1 MNVLLTGARGFI
13 GTHTKTAL
21 LDRGYSVRS
30 IDRKKQHTRFMSA
43 DGEDI
48 TDIDF
53 MDAIFGAMRPD
64 CVIHLA
70 ANSSLQKSV
79 TNAVYDAQNN
89 IIGTIVILAMCQRY
103 NVKKIVFSSTTAVYS
118 QDAKMPLHEGSLT
131 DPIIPYGVSKLACE
145 NYIKASGVPYTILR
159 YGNVYGP
166 GQRPL
171 GESVLIARCL
181 AYIYQ
186 NEPFKI
192 NGDGS
197 KTRDY
202 VYVEDVVDANIKAMH
217 YKADDTFLIGTGNSQ
232 SVRKICR
239 TLAELAGKMPI
250 FDYGPNKPG
259 ELQEVK
265 FDIMK
270 AYNQLVWRA
279 KTDIRA
285 GLQKTVDAW
294 PKQEANIQSS
304 AKYEQW

>member
-1 MNVLLTGARGFI
+1 MDKNSPLDGWGNFRGN
-13 GTHTKTAL
+13 
-21 LDRGYSVRS
+21 
-30 IDRKKQHTRFMSA
+30 
-43 DGEDI
+43 I
-48 TDIDF
+48 TDADQ
-53 MDAIFGAMRPD
+53 MDAYFRESRPD
-64 CVIHLA
+64 YVIHLA
-70 ANSSLQKSV
+70 GNSSLQKSV

-118 QDAKMPLHEGSLT
+118 KKAKMPLHEGSPT
-131 DPIIPYGVSKLACE
+131 EPIIPYGVSKLACE

-171 GESVLIARCL
+171 GESILIARCL
-181 AYIYQ
+181 AHIYQ

-202 VYVEDVVDANIKAMH
+202 VYVKDVVEANIKALH
-217 YKADDTFLIGTGNSQ
+217 YPANDTFLIGTGISV
-232 SVRKICR
+232 SVRKICA
-239 TLAELAGKMPI
+239 LLKASSSWDGEFNYA
-250 FDYGPNKPG
+250 DNKPG

-279 KTDIRA
+279 KTNIHDGIR
-285 GLQKTVDAW
+285 KTVDAW
-294 PKQEANIQSS
+294 PKE
-304 AKYEQW
+304 